1 MLTVSFKIL
10 LYIINKTIIEYLIN
24 KKILIIIINID
35 LRPLKLW
42 PVLLD
47 VFTSTTEPEIK
58 MYIAWIFGTSVQNN
72 ETAQKD
78 VNIVFFFFLKY
89 IYIYIIM
96 NIKK

>member
-1 MLTVSFKIL
+1 M
-10 LYIINKTIIEYLIN
+10 
-24 KKILIIIINID
+24 ID

-78 VNIVFFFFLKY
+78 VNICYMLLMLYKN
-89 IYIYIIM
+89 YIIII
-96 NIKK
+96 IKQAFFY

>member
-1 MLTVSFKIL
+1 M
-10 LYIINKTIIEYLIN
+10 YIYYNYYYYFFFWNI
-24 KKILIIIINID
+24 ID

-72 ETAQKD
+72 DTAQKD
-78 VNIVFFFFLKY
+78 VINNSK
-89 IYIYIIM
+89 
-96 NIKK
+96 